1 MEGGRVVVGP
11 LGSLRLV
18 RSPAMASNSVD
29 CISSSGEG
37 QVVSA
42 AFMEVDVPGA
52 VGGVGRQGRGRT

>member
-18 RSPAMASNSVD
+18 KSPAMASDSVD

-37 QVVSA
+37 QGVSP
-42 AFMEVDVPGA
+42 AFIEVDVPGA
-52 VGGVGRQGRGRT
+52 VGGVDRQGGGRT